1 MGDYEKTKQLYKD
14 NYETMLTYK
23 NDFQFMY
30 VVHAKTIEQLHEAID
45 MVNKE
50 QNLKLVLGIPKHG
63 ELNRTSNRF
72 IRELHICNVPIH
84 FLGIRESFEELLP
97 VKNIIRSCD
106 SIQLSYIARDCNVQ
120 QESLYEYQR
129 VGKVIDLETDYI
141 NDAKIDK
148 ARIMLNRELKDNGIL

>member
-1 MGDYEKTKQLYKD
+1 M
-14 NYETMLTYK
+14 K
-23 NDFQFMY
+23 N
-30 VVHAKTIEQLHEAID
+30 T
-45 MVNKE
+45 KE

-84 FLGIRESFEELLP
+84 FLGIRKSFEELLP

-148 ARIMLNRELKDNGIL
+148 ARIMLNKELKDNGIL